1 MDVTSSYA
9 ANHVVRISG
18 ANFLRRDGDKCLLA
32 LDRRLYG
39 RACRWLRLLLCSLVG
54 KQSNI
59 RRGRVAR
66 HDLKSR
72 CPLYT
77 RKQTLGGS
85 VEMSAKCQ

>member
-1 MDVTSSYA
+1 
-9 ANHVVRISG
+9 
-18 ANFLRRDGDKCLLA
+18 
-32 LDRRLYG
+32 
-39 RACRWLRLLLCSLVG
+39 LRLLLCSLVG

-77 RKQTLGGS
+77 RKRTLGGS